1 MPSTTISHVLL
12 ELVHVSK
19 SLHEVILT
27 SPTRKNKVND
37 LIKMMNPKR
46 VETSTFQAPG
56 PNEGNDVKN
65 DVEKGDSEIEDDVG
79 GSEDDY
85 ESVSYDAYGD

>member
-19 SLHEVILT
+19 SLHEMILT

-37 LIKMMNPKR
+37 LIKKMNPKR
-46 VETSTFQAPG
+46 VETSIFQAPG
-56 PNEGNDVKN
+56 PNEGN